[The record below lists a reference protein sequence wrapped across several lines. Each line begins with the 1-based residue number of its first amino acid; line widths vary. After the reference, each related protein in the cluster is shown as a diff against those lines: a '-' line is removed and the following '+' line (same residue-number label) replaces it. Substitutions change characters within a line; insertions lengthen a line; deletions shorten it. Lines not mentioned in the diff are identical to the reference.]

1 RRPAAGSARLARP
14 YGFGRRHCGA
24 ESSGCEPPM
33 AALAFAL
40 AEQLSPR
47 SASSWRIVFFLPL
60 TTVVTSALAVASEVQ
75 SPFWPLVA
83 VEELLD
89 DELAFADVD
98 TDVSSAE
105 AMRLSNVPVPIAIN
119 PPIAPAAA
127 STAGSGQR
135 MNGSLRIA

>member
-1 RRPAAGSARLARP
+1 
-14 YGFGRRHCGA
+14 
-24 ESSGCEPPM
+24 M

-60 TTVVTSALAVASEVQ
+60 TMVVTSALAVASDLQ
-75 SPFWPLVA
+75 SPCRPPAA

-105 AMRLSNVPVPIAIN
+105 AMRISNVPMLIAIN

-127 STAGSGQR
+127 ITAGSGQR
-135 MNGSLRIA
+135 MKGSLRIARLLQKNARQRAADDAGRPHRRTRFKRKQRP

>member
-1 RRPAAGSARLARP
+1 MV
-14 YGFGRRHCGA
+14 
-24 ESSGCEPPM
+24 ESSGCEPSM

-40 AEQLSPR
+40 AEHLSPR
-47 SASSWRIVFFLPL
+47 SASTWRIVFFLPL
-60 TTVVTSALAVASEVQ
+60 TIVVTSALAVASDLQ
-75 SPFWPLVA
+75 SPFSPLVA

-105 AMRLSNVPVPIAIN
+105 AMQISNVPVPIAIN
-119 PPIAPAAA
+119 PPIVPAAA

-135 MNGSLRIA
+135 LNGRLRIA